1 MQIIIE
7 YIGLDRNK
15 AAELIRALSIAAE
28 EVAENHPEIG
38 VPDNITVKKDGD
50 AYAY

>member
-7 YIGLDRNK
+7 YIGLDRSQ
-15 AAELIRALSIAAE
+15 ATELIRALSIAAE

-38 VPDNITVKKDGD
+38 IPDNITLIKDGITN
-50 AYAY
+50 AY